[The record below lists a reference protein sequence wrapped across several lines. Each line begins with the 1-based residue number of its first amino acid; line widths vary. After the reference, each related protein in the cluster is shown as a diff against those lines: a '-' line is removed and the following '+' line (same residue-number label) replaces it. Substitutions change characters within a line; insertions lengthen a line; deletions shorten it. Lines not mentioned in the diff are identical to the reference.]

1 MLLDGSSKSLRITFE
16 ILDKFYYSSGLK
28 TNLDKT
34 QAIWLGRKPKKKIR
48 GLKFDL
54 TWVEEIRLLGINFT
68 KEMSNMVER
77 NYYPKIQSMLSLFQ
91 EYQKRKLTL
100 ICKITVVKYLAIPK
114 LVHAMMVLPNPGKQ
128 ILNKI
133 QKAIREF

>member
-1 MLLDGSSKSLRITFE
+1 
-16 ILDKFYYSSGLK
+16 
-28 TNLDKT
+28 
-34 QAIWLGRKPKKKIR
+34 
-48 GLKFDL
+48 
-54 TWVEEIRLLGINFT
+54 
-68 KEMSNMVER
+68 MVEL
-77 NYYPKIQSMLSLFQ
+77 NYNPKIQSMLSLLQ
-91 EYQKRKLTL
+91 EHQKRKFTL